1 MRILIATVAALSL
14 GACAAQPRGPTIAS
28 VAAQVFGAF
37 GAFGA
42 VDQNC
47 AVSTSPEQNRV
58 AQSKCFDAK
67 QTVQTAEAP
76 TKQRVSAHPLVERS
90 PAPSP
95 SGPREPATIASGVPT
110 LNAEA
115 SCHPAEN
122 LAVDENV
129 DLCLLVEGKARAQL
143 AQRWTEF
150 PSSDRSHCV
159 RYSSASGGGTY
170 TDLLTC
176 LESERDVRNLNKNR
190 SVARQ

>member
-1 MRILIATVAALSL
+1 MRTFIAMVAALSV

-28 VAAQVFGAF
+28 VAAHVFGAF
-37 GAFGA
+37 DA

-47 AVSTSPEQNRV
+47 AVPTGPGQNRV
-58 AQSKCFDAK
+58 AQSKCFDINLAAR
-67 QTVQTAEAP
+67 TAGSHAR
-76 TKQRVSAHPLVERS
+76 QRLSVPPLDDRA
-90 PAPSP
+90 PAPKL
-95 SGPREPATIASGVPT
+95 SGTHGADNIASGVPT

-122 LAVDENV
+122 LAVAENAN
-129 DLCLLVEGKARAQL
+129 LCLSVESKARDQL
-143 AQRWTEF
+143 AQRWAEF

-176 LESERDVRNLNKNR
+176 LESERDVRNLNIKNR
-190 SVARQ
+190 SVAHQ